1 MGEDKALEI
10 GLAVLAYVASDEAA
24 LSRFISET
32 GVDASEFKPRASEP
46 AFLGALLDFLFA
58 DESSLLAFCRAEKL
72 PVNAIIKA
80 RAALPGGI
88 STLEGWA

>member
-10 GLAVLAYVASDEAA
+10 GLAALAYVAGDEDA
-24 LSRFISET
+24 LGRFMNET
-32 GVDASEFKPRASEP
+32 GVDAAGLKARAGEP
-46 AFLGALLDFLFA
+46 ALLGALLDFLFA
-58 DESSLLAFCRAEKL
+58 DESLLLAFCKAESL

-88 STLEGWA
+88 SALEGWA